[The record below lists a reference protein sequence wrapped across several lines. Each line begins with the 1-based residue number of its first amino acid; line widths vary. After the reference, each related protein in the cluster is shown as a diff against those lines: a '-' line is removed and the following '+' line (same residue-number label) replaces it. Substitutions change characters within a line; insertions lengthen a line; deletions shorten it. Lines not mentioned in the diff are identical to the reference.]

1 LNRTPLLIV
10 ALITILCICF
20 ACAPSAAT
28 NSSSAGNAA
37 TANTTSAA
45 APGNTKST
53 TKKTTPAATVTAPK
67 ANLPVINN
75 FSVDPAI
82 ISEGD
87 LSSIKWDIS
96 NATSVSISPTVGAVA
111 ATGTKRISPETSTA
125 YTLTA
130 SNSNGAVTAVATVMV
145 EKRYS
150 SLLPAVLSFTVNP
163 RTISENDTCT
173 LSWNVYGGSVI
184 TLAEGSGK
192 TATTISSRLTPTGTM
207 TVFPNY
213 ALTAT
218 QSLANAATPITVTAS
233 TYTLT
238 ATNVSGTTT
247 ATVDVT
253 VMRNAIIPKPG
264 IPIAQDNMTVIA
276 ATVLPMIGWFAS
288 EPFTII
294 QGNSTQLRWEV
305 HQATKV
311 ILNGA
316 EVSSFGSQ
324 LISPAGTATY
334 TLTASNQYY
343 TIVKVVTVGV
353 LGYKPEWFK
362 PVVK

>member
-1 LNRTPLLIV
+1 L
-10 ALITILCICF
+10 ALVTVFCICI
-20 ACAPSAAT
+20 ACAPAAKTGSSDSAAT
-28 NSSSAGNAA
+28 NTTPVPATSS
-37 TANTTSAA
+37 
-45 APGNTKST
+45 PQST
-53 TKKTTPAATVTAPK
+53 TKKTTPAATVAAPK

-87 LSSIKWDIS
+87 LSSLKWEIS
-96 NATSVSISPTVGAVA
+96 NATSVSISPTVGAVD

-173 LSWNVYGGSVI
+173 ISWNVYGASTI

-192 TATTISSRLTPTGTM
+192 TATTISSRLTPTGRM
-207 TVFPNY
+207 TVLPKY
-213 ALTAT
+213 ALTET
-218 QSLANAATPITVTAS
+218 QSRANAATPIIVTAS

-247 ATVDVT
+247 VTVDVT

-264 IPIAQDNMTVIA
+264 IPIAYDNMTVLA
-276 ATVLPMIGWFAS
+276 ATVLPMISWFAS

-294 QGNSTQLRWEV
+294 QGNSTQLGWEV

-316 EVSSFGSQ
+316 EVSPFGSQ
-324 LISPAGTATY
+324 IISPAGASSY

-343 TIVKVVTVGV
+343 SVVKVVTVGV